1 MFDGPFGLFVYHF
14 VFVKNVFMLK
24 LLLKIQGLLE
34 KVFESASSISL
45 NSYKV
50 LFNKA
55 CLWSKSIFFSNTFRS
70 DSDYQKALLD
80 IYQS

>member
-1 MFDGPFGLFVYHF
+1 MFDGPFGLFIYHF
-14 VFVKNVFMLK
+14 VFVKNVSMLK
-24 LLLKIQGLLE
+24 LLLRIPGLLE
-34 KVFESASSISL
+34 KVFESASSRSL

-55 CLWSKSIFFSNTFRS
+55 CIWSGSIFLSNTFR
-70 DSDYQKALLD
+70 SDYQKALLD